1 MKQIMDTLKK
11 NEEIARKFLAVEAAL
26 DAAGSPAELLET
38 LLERLGAEFD
48 IPYLWLTFV
57 NREGTETLLS
67 RLALPETFRELAGML
82 DEESFA
88 ELLPSPPTPVL
99 ANENLSLFYRLFP
112 RRRKYFLK
120 SIAVVP
126 LFLQGKLIGSV
137 NLGDAFPERYSAG
150 MDASLLQQLAG
161 KVSERL
167 AGMLDLSASFPP

>member
-26 DAAGSPAELLET
+26 DAAGNPAELLET
-38 LLERLGAEFD
+38 LLDRLGAEFD

-57 NREGTETLLS
+57 NREGAGNLLA
-67 RLALPETFRELAGML
+67 RLALSESLQQRAGLL
-82 DEESFA
+82 DEESLA
-88 ELLPSPPTPVL
+88 ELLPQPPTPVL

-120 SIAVVP
+120 SIAVAP
-126 LFLQGKLIGSV
+126 LFLQGKLFGSV
-137 NLGDAFPERYSAG
+137 NLGDASPERYCAG
-150 MDASLLQQLAG
+150 MDTSLLQQLAG

-167 AGMLDLSASFPP
+167 AGMLDLSESFPL